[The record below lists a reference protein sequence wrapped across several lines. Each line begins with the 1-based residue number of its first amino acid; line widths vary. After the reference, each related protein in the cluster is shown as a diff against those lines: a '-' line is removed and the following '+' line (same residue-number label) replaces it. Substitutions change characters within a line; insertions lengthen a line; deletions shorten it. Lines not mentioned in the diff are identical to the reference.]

1 MSTRRTLFQHLCL
14 STRLRQACG
23 RVIDTQQ
30 WHGYKCTLPP
40 EISEMAIDVELVAEF
55 ITSVVTYAADRCRF
69 EVLASRPWT
78 IMFYIFLAT

>member
-1 MSTRRTLFQHLCL
+1 
-14 STRLRQACG
+14 
-23 RVIDTQQ
+23 
-30 WHGYKCTLPP
+30 
-40 EISEMAIDVELVAEF
+40 MAIDVELVAEF